1 MSFTL
6 TLIFWENTAIL
17 SLGKRLSCHHQ
28 SRKDKERKA
37 AKREKRNSVGLANYT
52 LKKRKLLCH
61 SSKMYFLIGLMK
73 NYGFILKPDVFS
85 LLQSKC
91 HYLWIKLKETLLLKW
106 YFHFKP
112 NVFLSR
118 DHVTSRQTALFDVEV
133 RHCCFLA
140 SSADRKSGRT
150 LPDGGTTPLCLYTAS
165 SAPLY
170 SFLMLTVL

>member
-1 MSFTL
+1 
-6 TLIFWENTAIL
+6 
-17 SLGKRLSCHHQ
+17 
-28 SRKDKERKA
+28 
-37 AKREKRNSVGLANYT
+37 
-52 LKKRKLLCH
+52 
-61 SSKMYFLIGLMK
+61 MK

-140 SSADRKSGRT
+140 SSADRKSGRV
-150 LPDGGTTPLCLYTAS
+150 LPDGGAMALRRYTAS
-165 SAPLY
+165 LVPLY
-170 SFLMLTVL
+170 SFSILTTTGLSITEEIQVWNLMRCDTINTM